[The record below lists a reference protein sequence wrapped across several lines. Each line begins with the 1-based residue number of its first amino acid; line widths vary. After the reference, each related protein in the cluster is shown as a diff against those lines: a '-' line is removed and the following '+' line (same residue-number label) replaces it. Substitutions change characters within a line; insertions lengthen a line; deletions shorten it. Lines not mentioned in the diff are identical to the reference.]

1 MCLEEFC
8 KWRQALA
15 SHTHPHA
22 RSRHAHA
29 HRALCHALR
38 RPPAQCRSPACR
50 RCRYMSPPSTVA
62 RIKTCSDAR
71 LQHATGGARTRAS
84 PLVSSPRRP
93 PSWWSTH
100 GTFESVLNSLSRS
113 SPWLLLAIPTCN
125 STCNSR
131 NNQLPRRRANNPRL
145 SANPGHSAT
154 CRPRLVTLLPY
165 T

>member
-1 MCLEEFC
+1 MYSHYAMCEPCYYHFISSDVSSFENLLRVFLIASRYVSRPPQLRGPVASCLEESC

-29 HRALCHALR
+29 HRAFCHALR

-50 RCRYMSPPSTVA
+50 RCRYMSPPWTVA

-84 PLVSSPRRP
+84 PPVSSPRRP
-93 PSWWSTH
+93 PSWWSTQERCKR
-100 GTFESVLNSLSRS
+100 T
-113 SPWLLLAIPTCN
+113 
-125 STCNSR
+125 
-131 NNQLPRRRANNPRL
+131 
-145 SANPGHSAT
+145 
-154 CRPRLVTLLPY
+154 
-165 T
+165 